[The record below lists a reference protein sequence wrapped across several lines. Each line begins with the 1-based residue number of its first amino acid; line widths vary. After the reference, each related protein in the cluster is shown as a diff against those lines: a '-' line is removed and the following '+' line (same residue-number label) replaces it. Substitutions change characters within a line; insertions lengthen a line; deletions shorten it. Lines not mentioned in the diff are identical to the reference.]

1 MSEKISPI
9 AAGIIVGLNESILE
23 AKGVHVEGLRK
34 TVVYP
39 VKPEEIRE
47 SLNISQPEHDI
58 TSR

>member
-1 MSEKISPI
+1 MSP
-9 AAGIIVGLNESILE
+9 ILE

-39 VKPEEIRE
+39 VKPEENRE